1 MPSFKK
7 SSLVQKATVA
17 DEAGE
22 DVKGSQNSFAWA
34 ALGSPGLRGEAAVG
48 RPERAG
54 HCPRRSRPGSG
65 CADEQVTEEDPSRYN
80 EEG

>member
-48 RPERAG
+48 RPENTGRPLPTTFQARLWLCGRAS
-54 HCPRRSRPGSG
+54 H
-65 CADEQVTEEDPSRYN
+65 
-80 EEG
+80 